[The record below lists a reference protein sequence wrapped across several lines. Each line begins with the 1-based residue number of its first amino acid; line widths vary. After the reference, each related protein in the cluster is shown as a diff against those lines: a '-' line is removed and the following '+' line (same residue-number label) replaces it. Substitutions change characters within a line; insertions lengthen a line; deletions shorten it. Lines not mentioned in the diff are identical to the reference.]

1 MSRVHLTIQIESPF
15 VGAIS
20 RPWLRRIVRAT
31 IAAVGISSPLELSLV
46 IAGDETVHAL
56 NRQYRGVDRTT
67 DVLAFPLAESADGAS
82 FASPAGSTRH
92 LGDVVVSFPRA
103 KQQAEEFGHSLEIE
117 LALLLAHGVLHLLG
131 YDHEEPEDERRM
143 KAMEAQVIGAMAG

>member
-1 MSRVHLTIQIESPF
+1 MARVHLTIQIESPF

-31 IAAVGISSPLELSLV
+31 IAAAGVSSPLELSLV

-67 DVLAFPLAESADGAS
+67 DVLAFPLAESADGAA
-82 FASPAGSTRH
+82 FASPDGSTRH

-103 KQQAEEFGHSLEIE
+103 KQQAAEFGHSLESE
-117 LALLLAHGVLHLLG
+117 LALLVAHGVLHLLG

-143 KAMEAQVIGAMAG
+143 KAMEAQALSTIEC